1 MYRYIA
7 VSGRTPYPGRGRYVP
22 TDMLCFSIQYLPAE
36 CKQFG
41 GFSGKKARPAGGKP
55 QAERAAVTGR
65 DPQLQQEQNRIR
77 SRIRIQIHSL
87 FSKMLQKHPIFY
99 PFSDMPERI
108 CSIDFTGIGTAAQRG
123 FSLLPGVP
131 DCRSSWCAA
140 LLTEYAGRGKGLRE
154 YSQVRSRRSQ
164 FSRKSLAA
172 VRLPMGISTEA
183 AQFLQVTRIISCRMS
198 TTYSPSPSGQWQ

>member
-1 MYRYIA
+1 MSRRICY
-7 VSGRTPYPGRGRYVP
+7 VSVYNTCRRNASSLGDFP
-22 TDMLCFSIQYLPAE
+22 E
-36 CKQFG
+36 
-41 GFSGKKARPAGGKP
+41 KKPARPA
-55 QAERAAVTGR
+55 ENHRRSGR
-65 DPQLQQEQNRIR
+65 LSLVGILSCSR
-77 SRIRIQIHSL
+77 SRTESEAGSGSRSIRC
-87 FSKMLQKHPIFY
+87 FQKCCRSIPYFY

-140 LLTEYAGRGKGLRE
+140 LLTEYAGREKGLRE
-154 YSQVRSRRSQ
+154 YFQVRSRRSQ